1 MAYSVEELL
10 ELEQDILKAFP
21 EKITEI
27 LTKANRTGKI
37 EELLKMLGLEDL
49 LEHEELE
56 VESYKSGKIVII
68 GESDVPEKVLT
79 GVAKQLGLDKSR
91 FEFCLDYEK
100 AKSFN
105 CKKMQYKPQYRA
117 VLFGPVPHSTISKGI
132 HSSMI
137 TELESNKGYPKV
149 VRLNSNER
157 LKITKSNFKQALEK
171 LIAADYI

>member
-1 MAYSVEELL
+1 MAYSVEELE
-10 ELEQDILKAFP
+10 ELEQDILKEFP

-37 EELLKMLGLEDL
+37 EELLKSLGLEDL
-49 LEHEELE
+49 LEHEEFG
-56 VESYKSGKIVII
+56 VESFKSGKIVVI
-68 GESDVPEKVLT
+68 GESDVPEKVLI
-79 GVAKQLGLDKSR
+79 GVAKQLCIDKSR
-91 FEFCLDYEK
+91 FEFCLDYGR
-100 AKSFN
+100 ARSFN
-105 CKKMQYKPQYRA
+105 CKKMQYKPQYRV

-137 TELESNKGYPKV
+137 TEIESNEGYPKV

-171 LIAADYI
+171 LIEEDYI